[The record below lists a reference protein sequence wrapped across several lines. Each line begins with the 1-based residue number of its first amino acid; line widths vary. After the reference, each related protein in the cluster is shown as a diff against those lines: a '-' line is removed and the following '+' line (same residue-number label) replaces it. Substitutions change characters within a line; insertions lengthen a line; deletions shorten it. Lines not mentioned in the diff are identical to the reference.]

1 MANNIYHLEQTL
13 INPLK
18 LKIFNKISNKNSL
31 EIIWAKKNKDMKE
44 DNKKFIYYHIK
55 HSNQKLNIIY
65 YNKTNINYNK

>member
-18 LKIFNKISNKNSL
+18 LEIFNKISNKNPL
-31 EIIWAKKNKDMKE
+31 EIILTKKLKDMKE
-44 DNKKFIYYHIK
+44 DNKKFIYYHVK
-55 HSNQKLNIIY
+55 HSKKKLNIIY